1 LQRDYVDEGWFSVL
15 VACQHVL
22 MWTKLHYFA
31 KVFNPTKNTIID
43 TIRIG
48 EWTAGALN
56 PNAALVWPGA
66 RALSSGVKLWHT
78 PLLLMAA
85 AVGAADNQNPRLS

>member
-1 LQRDYVDEGWFSVL
+1 MLLWWPSPGGSALTGAGWRRPAVGPCCPFVLQIVICVLHLQRDYVDEGWFSVL

-48 EWTAGALN
+48 EWLG
-56 PNAALVWPGA
+56 P
-66 RALSSGVKLWHT
+66 
-78 PLLLMAA
+78 
-85 AVGAADNQNPRLS
+85 